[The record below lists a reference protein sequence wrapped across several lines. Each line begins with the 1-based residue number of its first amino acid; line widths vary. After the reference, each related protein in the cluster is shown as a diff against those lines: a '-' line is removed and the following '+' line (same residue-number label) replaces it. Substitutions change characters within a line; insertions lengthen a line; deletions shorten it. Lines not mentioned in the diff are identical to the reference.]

1 MLPTTQAGSLPCSN
15 ISSNCVIWQGPDIS
29 CINLCNGDTV
39 SEVIAKLATEL
50 CALVVAVPGEPSLT
64 GLDLL
69 CVLPAG
75 QSPPVT
81 VEATFQLIVDY
92 ICALSPGGSG
102 SGYTLP
108 TLTLPTCLQYTDPQ
122 TGLLVTTAK
131 LDSYAVLTATK
142 VCDILST
149 IAIIQTTL
157 TNHESRLVVLENCV
171 LPCST
176 ATGEPDVISSCIL
189 SGSGLIPAST
199 LLLAL
204 ETAYCNLETA
214 VGTPALIAT
223 TINAQC
229 VSGSDSLLGSAGT
242 YGGLID
248 WVSSPATLAESVN
261 NLWLV
266 VCDMHTAIR
275 SIQLNCCPGACDSV
289 VFAYTGSVTNTSRI
303 PSSVDLLFTSS
314 SVPAGYNDCGGTT
327 TVAIADQ
334 VGGTTFATFNFTSYA
349 ATTNI
354 LSIPLTGA
362 GLNLYGGFNV
372 TIDFCVADEENQ
384 CREKQL
390 ITLPG
395 ANLNPDPIAIGS
407 ISPTSAVIGFQ
418 NPFGPTTEYTI
429 VVTKVSTQ
437 GVINTITLTSPG
449 TAIDNSLG
457 TLEPS
462 TEYSVVVT
470 TEIDGYSGT
479 ADAVVFTTLAAS

>member
-92 ICALSPGGSG
+92 ICALSPGGT
-102 SGYTLP
+102 YTLP

-122 TGLLVTTAK
+122 TGLLVTTAR
-131 LDSYAVLTATK
+131 LDNYAVLTAAK

-157 TNHESRLVVLENCV
+157 TNHETRLIVLENCV
-171 LPCST
+171 LPCT
-176 ATGEPDVISSCIL
+176 ASTGEPNVISSCIL

-204 ETAYCNLETA
+204 EISYCNLENA
-214 VGTPALIAT
+214 VGTPALIST

-229 VSGSDSLLGSAGT
+229 ITSSDLLLGSVGT
-242 YGGLID
+242 YGGVTG
-248 WVSSPATLAESVN
+248 WVNTPATLAESVN

-266 VCDMHTAIR
+266 VCDMHTAIT

-289 VFAYTGSVTNTSRI
+289 VFLYTGTVIDTARI
-303 PSSVDLLFTSS
+303 PSSIDLSFVSS

-327 TVAIADQ
+327 VVNVSDFSGNTTNANFNFISYA
-334 VGGTTFATFNFTSYA
+334 GGTTPLN
-349 ATTNI
+349 
-354 LSIPLTGA
+354 IPLTGTS
-362 GLNLYGGFNV
+362 LNLYGGFKV
-372 TIDFCVADEENQ
+372 TIAFCVLGINEEECNETQ
-384 CREKQL
+384 
-390 ITLPG
+390 IINLPRV
-395 ANLNPDPIAIGS
+395 NIKMDPVTVGGIGN
-407 ISPTSAVIGFQ
+407 TSGSVAFA
-418 NPFGPTTEYTI
+418 NPFGTTTIFTI

-437 GVINTITLTSPG
+437 AVINTITLTSPG
-449 TAIDNSLG
+449 TAIDENLG
-457 TLEPS
+457 TLEVD
-462 TEYSVVVT
+462 TQYSVVVT
-470 TEIDGYSGT
+470 TEIDTYSQT
-479 ADAVVFTTLAAS
+479 ADAVLFTTTNN

>member
-15 ISSNCVIWQGPDIS
+15 ISSNCVIWQGPDIP
-29 CINLCNGDTV
+29 CISLCNGDTI

-50 CALVVAVPGEPSLT
+50 CTLVDAVAGEPSLE

-69 CVLPAG
+69 CTLPDGESAPTTVAG
-75 QSPPVT
+75 
-81 VEATFQLIVDY
+81 TFQVIVDY
-92 ICALSPGGSG
+92 ICALSPGGS
-102 SGYTLP
+102 YTLP
-108 TLTLPTCLQYTDPQ
+108 TLTLPTCLQYTDPG

-131 LDSYAVLTATK
+131 LDDYAVLTANK

-157 TNHESRLVVLENCV
+157 TDHETRLVVLENCV

-214 VGTPALIAT
+214 VGTPALIST

-229 VSGSDSLLGSAGT
+229 VLGTDSLLGSTGT
-242 YGGLID
+242 YGSLTD

-266 VCDMHTAIR
+266 VCDMHAAIT

-289 VFAYTGSVTNTSRI
+289 VFAYTGSVTETSRI

-327 TVAIADQ
+327 TVSVADN
-334 VGGTTFATFNFTSYA
+334 VGGTTYATFNFTSYA
-349 ATTNI
+349 ATTNV
-354 LSIPLTGA
+354 LSIPLTGS
-362 GLNLYGGFNV
+362 GLNLYGGFKVAIN
-372 TIDFCVADEENQ
+372 FCVSDDENE
-384 CREKQL
+384 CHEKQL
-390 ITLPG
+390 ITLAA
-395 ANLNPDPIAIGS
+395 ANLNPDPITIGGISSTTAAIG
-407 ISPTSAVIGFQ
+407 FE
-418 NPFGPTTEYTI
+418 NPFGSTTEYTI

-437 GVINTITLTSPG
+437 AVVNTIVLTSPG
-449 TAIDNSLG
+449 TTIDQSLG
-457 TLEPS
+457 TLESS

-479 ADAVVFTTLAAS
+479 ADAVVFTTLAP